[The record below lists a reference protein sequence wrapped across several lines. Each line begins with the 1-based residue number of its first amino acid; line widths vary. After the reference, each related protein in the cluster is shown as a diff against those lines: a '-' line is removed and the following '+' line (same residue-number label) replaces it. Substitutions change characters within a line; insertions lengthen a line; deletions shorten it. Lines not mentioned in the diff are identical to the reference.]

1 MVQSNPSGSSSKF
14 DELRQRAEQSLD
26 KATRSDDNATRSA
39 DAEEVKRLLHEL
51 QVHQAELEMQNDELK
66 HTQEKLK
73 ASEQRYAQLYESA
86 PVSYLTISRDAQIM
100 DANETSAEKLGLLKA
115 DLIGKRLYDFL
126 FEDEHDSLYLFL
138 VRVLNSSFTQ
148 QCELRIKVP
157 PVSGNSEEPSGSN
170 SAFFWGL
177 LYSKRFYSTEAGRS
191 LCRIVLNDITQQKE
205 LEAGLIEAKQKAEN
219 DDFQKSVFLANM
231 SHEIRTPLNGI
242 LGFTDY
248 LQHESPSYEDYGYYL
263 DIIQKS
269 GQRLLNTVNGII
281 EISKVRAGI
290 STVEPGPVNLNHKLE
305 ELVAFFKSETDQKP
319 LTITLANELPEAEA
333 RILIDEQKLESI
345 ITNLL
350 KNAIKYTDEGSI
362 VVGVWLQDS
371 TLTVGVS
378 DTGRGIPE
386 EKQEA
391 IFERFNRADLK
402 DQDMTEGAGLGLAV
416 TTSYVNML
424 NGALRLSSVEGQGS
438 TFYVDLPYRSAGES
452 EHTSRKAQAV
462 DHQYITAKLSSQ
474 EKTLKVIVAEDDRTS
489 YLVLSMLLEKVG
501 AAIIHTTTGPETI
514 EQMRAN
520 PDTDIVMM
528 DINLPETDGYE
539 TSRQIRAFNDK
550 VFIIAQTAYALEG
563 DKGKA
568 LEAGVNTY
576 VSKPIQKQALLEA
589 INLAI
594 PE

>member
-1 MVQSNPSGSSSKF
+1 MAQSNPSGSSSKF

-26 KATRSDDNATRSA
+26 KATRSDDDATRSA

-66 HTQEKLK
+66 QTKEKLQ
-73 ASEQRYAQLYESA
+73 ASEQRYAQLYEAA
-86 PVSYLTISRDAQIM
+86 PVSYLTISRDARII

-157 PVSGNSEEPSGSN
+157 PVPGDSEEPSGST

-281 EISKVRAGI
+281 ELSKVRAGI

-305 ELVAFFKSETDQKP
+305 ELVEFFKSETDQKP

-362 VVGVWLQDS
+362 MVGVWLQDS
-371 TLTVGVS
+371 TLTVSVS

-391 IFERFNRADLK
+391 IFERFNRGDLRN
-402 DQDMTEGAGLGLAV
+402 QDMTEGAGLGLAV

-438 TFYVDLPYRSAGES
+438 TFYVDLPYRPAGES
-452 EHTSRKAQAV
+452 EHFSRKAQAV
-462 DHQYITAKLSSQ
+462 DHQYITAKLASQ
-474 EKTLKVIVAEDDRTS
+474 GKTLKVIVAEDDRAS
-489 YLVLSMLLEKVG
+489 YLVLSMLLEKLG
-501 AAIIHTTTGPETI
+501 AAVIHTTTGPETT
-514 EQMRAN
+514 EQMRTN

-539 TSRQIRAFNDK
+539 TSRQIRTFNDK